1 MSDRR
6 TQLLDAAVEE
16 IARTGTRGMRVDAIA
31 KRAGVSVALIYHHF
45 TDRAGLLDA
54 ALRRIGDRAETY
66 TDTAAGSGR
75 ERVLA
80 MVLGEVQD
88 DALIRTNSAAWGELR
103 DAAIFEPALR
113 PVLQEL
119 TERWV
124 QDLAAVIREGQ
135 ADHSIAPA
143 VPPEEVAV
151 QLTAMVEGLSS
162 RWLTGLLSTTE
173 ARHHLSTSTVALLS
187 LPEVPA

>member
-1 MSDRR
+1 MTDRR

-45 TDRAGLLDA
+45 ADRAGLLDA
-54 ALRRIGDRAETY
+54 ALRHVGDRADGY
-66 TDTAAGSGR
+66 TDVAVGSGR

-88 DALIRTNSAAWGELR
+88 DPLVRTNSAAWGELR
-103 DAAIFEPALR
+103 DAAIFEPTLR
-113 PVLQEL
+113 PLLQEL
-119 TERWV
+119 TERWM

-135 ADHSIAPA
+135 SDNSIASA
-143 VPPEEVAV
+143 AAPEEVAV
-151 QLTAMVEGLSS
+151 QLTALVEGLSS
-162 RWLTGLLSTTE
+162 RWLTGLLPTAE
-173 ARHHLSTSTVALLS
+173 VRRHLSSATNALLS
-187 LPEVPA
+187 PAKVSS

>member
-1 MSDRR
+1 VSDRR

-45 TDRAGLLDA
+45 ADRAGLLDA
-54 ALRRIGDRAETY
+54 ALRHVGDRADAY
-66 TDTAAGSGR
+66 TDTAVGNGR

-88 DALIRTNSAAWGELR
+88 DALVRTNSAAWGELR
-103 DAAIFEPALR
+103 DAATFEPALR

-124 QDLAAVIREGQ
+124 HDLTAVISEGQ
-135 ADHSIAPA
+135 SDGSIASSA
-143 VPPEEVAV
+143 TPEATAV
-151 QLTAMVEGLSS
+151 QLTALVEGLSS
-162 RWLTGLLSTTE
+162 RWLTGLLSTTD
-173 ARHHLSTSTVALLS
+173 ARRHLVSATDALLTS
-187 LPEVPA
+187 AKVSR

>member
-45 TDRAGLLDA
+45 ADRAGLLDA
-54 ALRRIGDRAETY
+54 ALRHVGDRADAY
-66 TDTAAGSGR
+66 TDVAVGSGR

-88 DALIRTNSAAWGELR
+88 DPFVRTNSAAWGELR
-103 DAAIFEPALR
+103 DAAIFEPTLR
-113 PVLQEL
+113 PMLQEL
-119 TERWV
+119 TDRWV
-124 QDLAAVIREGQ
+124 HDLAAVIREGQ
-135 ADHSIAPA
+135 SDNSIASSA
-143 VPPEEVAV
+143 TPEAAAV
-151 QLTAMVEGLSS
+151 QLTALVEGLSS
-162 RWLTGLLSTTE
+162 RWLTGLLSTTD
-173 ARHHLSTSTVALLS
+173 ARRHLVSAADALLTS
-187 LPEVPA
+187 AKVSR

>member
-1 MSDRR
+1 MTDRR

-31 KRAGVSVALIYHHF
+31 TRAGVSVALIYHHF
-45 TDRAGLLDA
+45 ADRAGLLDA
-54 ALRRIGDRAETY
+54 ALRHVGDRADAY
-66 TDTAAGSGR
+66 TDTAVGTGR
-75 ERVLA
+75 ERVVA
-80 MVLGEVQD
+80 MVLDEVQD
-88 DALIRTNSAAWGELR
+88 DALVRTNSAAWGELR

-124 QDLAAVIREGQ
+124 QDLTAVIREGQ
-135 ADHSIAPA
+135 SDASITSAASPA
-143 VPPEEVAV
+143 AVAV
-151 QLTAMVEGLSS
+151 QLTALVEGLSS

-173 ARHHLSTSTVALLS
+173 VRHHLSSATDALLS
-187 LPEVPA
+187 PEG

>member
-1 MSDRR
+1 MTDRR

-45 TDRAGLLDA
+45 ADRAGLLDA
-54 ALRRIGDRAETY
+54 ALRHVGDRADAY
-66 TDTAAGSGR
+66 TDTAGGSGR

-88 DALIRTNSAAWGELR
+88 DPLVRTNSAAWGELR

-119 TERWV
+119 TGRWV
-124 QDLAAVIREGQ
+124 HDLATVVREGQ
-135 ADHSIAPA
+135 SDGSIESATA
-143 VPPEEVAV
+143 PEELAV
-151 QLTAMVEGLSS
+151 QLSALVEGLSS

-173 ARHHLSTSTVALLS
+173 VRHHLSSAADALIS
-187 LPEVPA
+187 PAKVSS